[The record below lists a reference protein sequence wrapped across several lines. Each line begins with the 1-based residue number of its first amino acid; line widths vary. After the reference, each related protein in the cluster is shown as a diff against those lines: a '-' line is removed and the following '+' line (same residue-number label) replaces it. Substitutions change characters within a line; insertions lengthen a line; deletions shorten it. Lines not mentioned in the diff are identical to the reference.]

1 MPSEF
6 PLPSNSQPEDG
17 LPVVEP
23 PSGKFIAQLFLV
35 PLLIVAVLV
44 CFYVFVKWWVDSAW
58 TPADYLARLD
68 NPNPDIRWRGAQDLA
83 QVLLRDEQL
92 ASDPRF
98 ALDLAER
105 LRQALNRSAEAEK
118 SAGAAS
124 HQPSAVELDQIR
136 TTLRP
141 EREYILYLTASLGSL
156 AIPVGVL
163 LLEEMILDKK
173 GNDPLAI
180 FQRRQHALWALAN
193 LGKNLQRSESLP
205 QARREAVR
213 TELEVEAAAPSER
226 GQWARQALAY
236 LDGPQAHSL
245 KALGLEPLFIQCAN
259 DPNPFLREITALA
272 LNFWVGL
279 PDENARMD
287 DLLVTLTRDD
297 GRGEDILAGVRA
309 EENRLTGNRQDQQH
323 ADVPVGKFPGL
334 TVRYNAAVALA
345 RRGSEKVRLGLLR
358 EMLDESILREKFRI
372 SASDGK
378 DLPDEGLVQKTLEAG
393 MQALIE
399 LHAKRPDLELGE
411 FSTPLQE
418 LAGNSSMAVRNEAM
432 RTLNALKKAQ

>member
-6 PLPSNSQPEDG
+6 PLPSNSQPQDG

-58 TPADYLARLD
+58 TPTDYLARLD

-105 LRQALNRSAEAEK
+105 LRKALQRSAEAEK
-118 SAGAAS
+118 SSDTAS
-124 HQPSAVELDQIR
+124 HQPSTLELDQIR
-136 TTLRP
+136 ATLRP

-156 AIPVGVL
+156 AIPVGAP

-193 LGKNLQRSESLP
+193 LGKNMQRFESLP

-213 TELEVEAAAPSER
+213 TELEAEAAAHSER
-226 GQWARQALAY
+226 GQWAGQALAC
-236 LDGPQAHSL
+236 LNGPQARSL

-279 PDENARMD
+279 PDENGRMD
-287 DLLVTLTRDD
+287 DLLVNLTRDD
-297 GRGEDILAGVRA
+297 GRGEDILAGIRA
-309 EENRLTGNRQDQQH
+309 EERRLAGNHQDQQH
-323 ADVPVGKFPGL
+323 ADVPVDKFPGL

-345 RRGSEKVRLGLLR
+345 RRGSAKVRLGLLQ

-372 SASDGK
+372 STPDGK
-378 DLPDEGLVQKTLEAG
+378 DLPDEGLVQKTVEAG

-399 LHAKRPDLELGE
+399 LHAKKPDLDLGE
-411 FSTPLQE
+411 FSKPLQE
-418 LAGNSSMAVRNEAM
+418 LASNSNMAVRNEAM
-432 RTLNALKKAQ
+432 RTVNALKKAQ